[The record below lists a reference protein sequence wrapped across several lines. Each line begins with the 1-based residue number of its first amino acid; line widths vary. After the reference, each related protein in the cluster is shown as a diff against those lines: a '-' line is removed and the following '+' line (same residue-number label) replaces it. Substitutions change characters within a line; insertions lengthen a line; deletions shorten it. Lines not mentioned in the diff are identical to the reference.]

1 MSANPP
7 YITKDVEVAAYLHAL
22 DIKIV
27 DVRKNDANKTIF
39 LFEDADG
46 GVNQIALNYYNHDDQ
61 ISASKLL
68 WSFQQIKSLLFD
80 PNLERLSQTRAKA
93 RT

>member
-1 MSANPP
+1 MSNNGTFV
-7 YITKDVEVAAYLHAL
+7 TKDIELAAYLHAN
-22 DIKIV
+22 DVKIV
-27 DVRKNDANKTIF
+27 DVRKNEANKTVF
-39 LFEDADG
+39 VFTNEDGSSQRMSLAF
-46 GVNQIALNYYNHDDQ
+46 YNHDDM

-80 PNLERLSQTRAKA
+80 PNLERSTKA